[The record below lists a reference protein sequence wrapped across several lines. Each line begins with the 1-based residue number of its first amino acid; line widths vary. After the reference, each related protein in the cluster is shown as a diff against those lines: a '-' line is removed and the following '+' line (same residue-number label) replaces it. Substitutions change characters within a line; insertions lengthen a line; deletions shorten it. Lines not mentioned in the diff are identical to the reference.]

1 MTGPNWPNSGEI
13 DIIEGVNTGSQNQM
27 TMHTSN
33 GCTLAGNNCQGNVGC
48 PVTGGGSSSYG
59 NGFNSAN
66 GGTYAMEWTSSQI
79 SIWFFSRG
87 SEPGDINSANPNP
100 SNWGNPTGSFTGGSG
115 CDIDSHF
122 MNNNIVFDTT
132 FCGDWAGNVWSQDS
146 TCSALAPTCQAY
158 VQNNPDAFQD
168 AYWAV
173 NYLKVYTQGSAVSG
187 VASVTPSSSSSS
199 VPIAQPTSSP
209 ITSTAATSSAA
220 PFTVSISKSIPSASP
235 FPSGNATSSAAPS
248 TASISKSIPSVPF
261 PTGNTTSIA
270 QPTASGAPVP
280 SSNSSASFNTA
291 NPQAPQPIVSGSSST
306 GSANLPIGG
315 PATGDN
321 SAPTPSTAVSPPET
335 PGPVATSTVT
345 GNYVVTETAQATEH
359 RHFGHTYPPSFG
371 PKSKRTSRVTR
382 HLQQHAHGAHKH
394 S

>member
-33 GCTLAGNNCQGNVGC
+33 GCTLAGNNCQGNLGC

-146 TCSALAPTCQAY
+146 TCSALASTCQAY
-158 VQNNPDAFQD
+158 VQNNPNAFQD

-173 NYLKVYTQGSAVSG
+173 NYLKVYNQGSAVSS
-187 VASVTPSSSSSS
+187 VASVTSSSSSS
-199 VPIAQPTSSP
+199 SASIAQPTSSP

-220 PFTVSISKSIPSASP
+220 PSTASITKSIPSAAP
-235 FPSGNATSSAAPS
+235 IPSGNATSSALPS
-248 TASISKSIPSVPF
+248 TASVSKPNPSAPF
-261 PTGNTTSIA
+261 PTGNATSIA
-270 QPTASGAPVP
+270 QPTATGAPVP
-280 SSNSSASFNTA
+280 SNYSASSNTT
-291 NPQAPQPIVSGSSST
+291 NPQPSKPILSGSSAT
-306 GSANLPIGG
+306 GSASLTVGG
-315 PATGDN
+315 SATSDN
-321 SAPTPSTAVSPPET
+321 SAAIPSTAVSPPET

-345 GNYVVTETAQATEH
+345 GNYVVTETSRPTGH
-359 RHFGHTYPPSFG
+359 RHFGQRHTPSFG

-382 HLQQHAHGAHKH
+382 HLQQHAHGSYKH

>member
-33 GCTLAGNNCQGNVGC
+33 GCTLAGSNCQGNTGC
-48 PVTGGGSSSYG
+48 PIKGGGSSSYG

-87 SEPGDINSANPNP
+87 SEPKDINSANPNP

-146 TCSALAPTCQAY
+146 TCSALASTCQAY
-158 VQNNPDAFQD
+158 VQNNPNAFKDAF
-168 AYWAV
+168 WAV

-187 VASVTPSSSSSS
+187 VASRSPSSSSSPAS
-199 VPIAQPTSSP
+199 IAQPTSSP
-209 ITSTAATSSAA
+209 ITSTAVTSPAA
-220 PFTVSISKSIPSASP
+220 PSTASIIKSIPSAP
-235 FPSGNATSSAAPS
+235 FPSGNATS
-248 TASISKSIPSVPF
+248 
-261 PTGNTTSIA
+261 IA
-270 QPTASGAPVP
+270 QPTATGARLP
-280 SSNSSASFNTA
+280 SSNSSSSSNTT
-291 NPQAPQPIVSGSSST
+291 NPQPPKPAVSKSSST
-306 GSANLPIGG
+306 GSANPTIGRSATSDNG
-315 PATGDN
+315 APAH
-321 SAPTPSTAVSPPET
+321 STMASPPET

-345 GNYVVTETAQATEH
+345 GNYVVTETARATGRHHYEH
-359 RHFGHTYPPSFG
+359 TSPPSFG
-371 PKSKRTSRVTR
+371 PKNKRTSRVIR